1 MQDRNHSVS
10 VVNRQR
16 SVTTVRR
23 SKMSDDYA
31 SKQYEIL
38 KRVSAIT
45 YKFKA
50 IHHKD
55 RRRAR
60 FDEAVSVGLGD
71 AVYSGS
77 RRRHFRVDGKSL

>member
-1 MQDRNHSVS
+1 M
-10 VVNRQR
+10 
-16 SVTTVRR
+16 TTVRR

-50 IHHKD
+50 IPAKTGD
-55 RRRAR
+55 VLR